1 MLPSRNHIASQ
12 IRQPSLWP
20 AEHRALATQ
29 AAAHFAN
36 AARAHLPFPRCVEAR
51 CRGGFSSGV
60 EARFLFLLPLDGR
73 ARGEASAEARFPFL
87 LPLDGRARGEASV
100 EARARFLFPRCVE
113 ARCRGGSSSGV
124 EARFPFS
131 LPLDGRVR
139 GEAAGPCLAAI
150 R

>member
-1 MLPSRNHIASQ
+1 MASQ
-12 IRQPSLWP
+12 FLQQSLWP

-29 AAAHFAN
+29 AVAHFAS
-36 AARAHLPFPRCVEAR
+36 AARAHLDFPRCVEAR

-73 ARGEASAEARFPFL
+73 ARGEASVEARSPFL

-100 EARARFLFPRCVE
+100 EAGLKNYPNPEQIPERNVALTRELG
-113 ARCRGGSSSGV
+113 AAAMRG
-124 EARFPFS
+124 
-131 LPLDGRVR
+131 L
-139 GEAAGPCLAAI
+139 LAKCY